1 MDECQELKSIKY
13 KSMLLSGNNDKKE
26 TVENLSNLDIFLED
40 EKKNTINEPWT
51 KLDKTTKLIKF
62 NDFIKLYTIQNNQYM
77 NNDNSNILFNFLSS
91 NLAKKRLLKAKEVLY
106 DKENGKIISIPSL
119 LYNNTTKKFT
129 LKRCDKRQ
137 STTKSLAP
145 KNKNKDNKNKDNDKN
160 KN

>member
-13 KSMLLSGNNDKKE
+13 KSMLLNGNNDKKE

-91 NLAKKRLLKAKEVLY
+91 NLAKKRLLKSKEVLY

-145 KNKNKDNKNKDNDKN
+145 KNNINNKKNKDNDKN